1 MLDVSD
7 TLVPARVA
15 MPSLGGLDPE
25 PVRLGDVELR
35 RQLGSL
41 SCEKWGATGGRGR
54 AGGGVPMDRSTIPIP
69 GML

>member
-7 TLVPARVA
+7 ALVPARVA
-15 MPSLGGLDPE
+15 MPGLGGLDPE

-35 RQLGSL
+35 CRLGSL
-41 SCEKWGATGGRGR
+41 SYEKWGTTGGRGR
-54 AGGGVPMDRSTIPIP
+54 AGGSAIP